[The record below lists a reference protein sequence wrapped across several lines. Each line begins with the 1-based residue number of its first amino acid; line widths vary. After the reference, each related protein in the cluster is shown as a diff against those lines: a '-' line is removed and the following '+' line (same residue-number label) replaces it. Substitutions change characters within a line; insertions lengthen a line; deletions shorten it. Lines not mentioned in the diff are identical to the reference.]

1 MTLRAVDA
9 ESDRMVLQHHPMM
22 MTSSQPRS
30 FPTSACY
37 DASRSRDQYALEPQY
52 MCLAPVLCSD
62 VHDINAST
70 EWVLDALT
78 VVFAIFGGC

>member
-9 ESDRMVLQHHPMM
+9 ESDRMVIQHHPMM

-30 FPTSACY
+30 FTTSAY
-37 DASRSRDQYALEPQY
+37 DASRSRDQYALEPQH

-62 VHDINAST
+62 AHNINAST
-70 EWVLDALT
+70 EWVLDALII
-78 VVFAIFGGC
+78 VFAIFGGC